1 MPPRPRKMA
10 ARRPTIASGRPKRPP
25 RRSGRLYRFPGAL
38 RGFQDGP
45 WKATKAVNTAQC
57 ASKTAEDRSKT
68 AQDGLRWPQKCSQM
82 PPKTTS
88 LREDPQAPRERRSE
102 FALNMLRIDFLFPI
116 PPRKSTEAA
125 TRTTRPTTDC
135 PNTAQNLPERPPDS
149 HSRRYAHED
158 GPKRTHCGSPR
169 HPRCPRCLRRQP
181 RQVSKIA

>member
-1 MPPRPRKMA
+1 MPPRWTRMPPRLRKMA

-25 RRSGRLYRFPGAL
+25 RRSGRLYRFPSAL

-57 ASKTAEDRSKT
+57 ASKTAENRSKT

-102 FALNMLRIDFLFPI
+102 FALNMLRIDFLLPI
-116 PPRKSTEAA
+116 PPRKGTEAA
-125 TRTTRPTTDC
+125 TIS
-135 PNTAQNLPERPPDS
+135 PNASLHTVQHGSKMPKLAQDNPKLPLER
-149 HSRRYAHED
+149 
-158 GPKRTHCGSPR
+158 
-169 HPRCPRCLRRQP
+169 
-181 RQVSKIA
+181 